1 MSDAVLV
8 TDAFAASHWCRATL
22 LKLAAVALGALREVD
37 VTAEEDLVH
46 SAVVADGHVRSQLCV
61 ELVDE
66 SGMRELQLF
75 TLLVVAVDPPGL
87 SMLGWEVHAGVPS
100 RPGQPPAQPKSESLV
115 ASRVLTHVA
124 ALRLADDARIDTEAL
139 TAHVSRTTDA
149 LPSTVVQAKA
159 AELAQRVLEQLNR

>member
-8 TDAFAASHWCRATL
+8 TDAFAASAWCRGTL
-22 LKLAAVALGALREVD
+22 LKLAAVALGPLRQID
-37 VTAEEDLVH
+37 VTPSEDLVH

-61 ELVDE
+61 ELIDE
-66 SGMRELQLF
+66 SGLRELQLF

-100 RPGQPPAQPKSESLV
+100 QPGQPPAQPKAESLV
-115 ASRVLTHVA
+115 ASQVLAQVA
-124 ALRLADDARIDTEAL
+124 PLKPAGDARLDIDAL

-149 LPSTVVQAKA
+149 LTQPVVHAKA
-159 AELAQRVLEQLNR
+159 AELARRLLEQLNR